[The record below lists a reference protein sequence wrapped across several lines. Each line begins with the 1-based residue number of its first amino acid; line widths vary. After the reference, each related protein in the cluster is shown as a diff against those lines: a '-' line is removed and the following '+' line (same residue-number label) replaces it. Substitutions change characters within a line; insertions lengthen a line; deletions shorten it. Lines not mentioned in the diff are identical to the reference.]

1 MVLIKPYLVFDMNKS
16 KLKLFVP
23 FKVLEN
29 IKEPKALNMYIDVV
43 SILSITNYDE
53 SFLENE
59 ILSFFNNNAFA

>member
-1 MVLIKPYLVFDMNKS
+1 MFDINKS

-29 IKEPKALNMYIDVV
+29 IKEPKVLDMYIVV

-59 ILSFFNNNAFA
+59 ILLFFNNNAYA

>member
-1 MVLIKPYLVFDMNKS
+1 MFDINKS
-16 KLKLFVP
+16 KLKLFVS

-29 IKEPKALNMYIDVV
+29 IKEPKALNVYIVV

-59 ILSFFNNNAFA
+59 ILLFFNNNTYA

>member
-1 MVLIKPYLVFDMNKS
+1 MIES

-29 IKEPKALNMYIDVV
+29 IKEPKALNMYIVV

-59 ILSFFNNNAFA
+59 ILLFFNNNAYA

>member
-1 MVLIKPYLVFDMNKS
+1 MIES

-29 IKEPKALNMYIDVV
+29 MKEPEVLDMYIVI
-43 SILSITNYDE
+43 SILSITNFDE

-59 ILSFFNNNAFA
+59 ILLFFNNNAYA